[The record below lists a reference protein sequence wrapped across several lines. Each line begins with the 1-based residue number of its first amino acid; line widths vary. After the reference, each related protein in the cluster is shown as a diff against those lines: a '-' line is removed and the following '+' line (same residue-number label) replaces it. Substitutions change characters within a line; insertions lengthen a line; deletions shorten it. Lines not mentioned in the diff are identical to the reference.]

1 MIQTGTL
8 KEVTSISFISCVLG
22 SCLLYHNRLLEFLFS
37 IRLIWLIIDWEQIGF
52 GFKLHRFFSKV
63 NYVKL
68 GLRLLMISSRSLN
81 VHGISVYKKR
91 RSLSLNSPYSSFFVN
106 DLDWHTLKEVTV
118 QAHCVLGSH
127 RLCLNRLPEFFILIR
142 LIWIIIDWEQ
152 NGFWRKTKKLEIIS
166 SLR

>member
-1 MIQTGTL
+1 M
-8 KEVTSISFISCVLG
+8 
-22 SCLLYHNRLLEFLFS
+22 
-37 IRLIWLIIDWEQIGF
+37 IWLIIDWEQIGF
-52 GFKLHRFFSKV
+52 GFELHRFFSKV

-118 QAHCVLGSH
+118 QAHCVLGGH